1 MSTATAKKPTVKSTR
16 KLRERLRRPKK
27 PKHAM
32 CPQCKTQLLRL
43 HTELKVHF
51 FQVHNRA
58 PTDGEYAQF
67 GSRPRK
73 KPPKTKGKRK
83 RQTMYW
89 RDRTMFTK
97 RSDADLTPEQRQ
109 AQERLNG
116 RGFHDGAAVPGSHI
130 RKIDK

>member
-1 MSTATAKKPTVKSTR
+1 MDAEASKKRVVKNAR
-16 KLRERLRRPKK
+16 KLRGRRARSKK

-32 CPQCKTQLLRL
+32 CPQCKTQLLRS

-51 FQVHNRA
+51 FQVHDRA